1 MESGPSVNIINSRE
15 RYSVTPV
22 SSSDENNCSSDE
34 QEYDDVD
41 VDVDGPSS
49 IPRRPSTPDSNSD
62 DDSVRAMNS
71 VLSKAKRLSK
81 VIKRKINNVG
91 NTKFNER
98 KSSGDKRP
106 GNEAR
111 SIQEGK
117 KTQKTQAK
125 KDATAGRKQ
134 TRKEMKKWSNDD
146 VSLLIELLEE
156 RACLWNV
163 CDKSYHLKDVRER
176 ALNEMSDSLDASPA
190 EIKTKILTLRS
201 QLGRE
206 ITKVNRTKSGQST
219 DQLYKSTW
227 MYWDRLQFL
236 RPVLQPGKSRDS
248 LQGSLNDTENENP
261 EVDRTSDGDHSRSAQ
276 RQASTPKLK
285 KGAVA
290 EKKVELM
297 NTCIAALKEPANPA
311 KQPNQC
317 HFALFI
323 TEKLHSF
330 DHRARVLAEKRIS
343 DVIFDIEMNGINM
356 QMTGAT
362 NNSYAPPVSQM
373 RYPSNQDHYGQTT
386 NMEMPTASYLTM
398 LN

>member
-1 MESGPSVNIINSRE
+1 
-15 RYSVTPV
+15 
-22 SSSDENNCSSDE
+22 
-34 QEYDDVD
+34 
-41 VDVDGPSS
+41 
-49 IPRRPSTPDSNSD
+49 
-62 DDSVRAMNS
+62 
-71 VLSKAKRLSK
+71 
-81 VIKRKINNVG
+81 
-91 NTKFNER
+91 
-98 KSSGDKRP
+98 
-106 GNEAR
+106 
-111 SIQEGK
+111 
-117 KTQKTQAK
+117 
-125 KDATAGRKQ
+125 
-134 TRKEMKKWSNDD
+134 
-146 VSLLIELLEE
+146 
-156 RACLWNV
+156 
-163 CDKSYHLKDVRER
+163 
-176 ALNEMSDSLDASPA
+176 MSDSLDASPA

-297 NTCIAALKEPANPA
+297 NTCIVALKEPANPA

-356 QMTGAT
+356 QMSGAT

-373 RYPSNQDHYGQTT
+373 RYPLNQDHYGQTT
-386 NMEMPTASYLTM
+386 NMEIPTASYLTM